1 MHFREWFVLSE
12 SVESNL
18 ENWLETWSAYL
29 EKNDPVTLLE
39 VKETIESILN
49 NFAKQTMLKTA
60 LTDTTATDKNHDNQN
75 YLRYLVGYA
84 TTKPNFRIED
94 LKRALDAIDWML
106 QNGKLT
112 NAQAGT
118 IGWYKVGKNATQ
130 YMKEKQEA
138 ELEALKPSKTK
149 MAKMKKVGEAFDEL
163 TPEVQEGKLTLYLIK
178 GVNPENKEEV
188 SRKHMLLCKYGK
200 DTDWCTADP
209 TGTYHEEYAKNNI
222 FILHKNGKPAYQFAE
237 VAGDVEESTLQFK
250 NTKDDDVFVVDL
262 ATFNFLLKH
271 RRKEFIYY
279 TLIPTV
285 DGGGATKINDQLKSI
300 IYKNYGKWFNDKF
313 LFDDINWLGQPKLAR
328 NTIKLITNDIN
339 DFEELYN
346 YVVVDPDDSEEGNN
360 ELLTINPEFM
370 DFFDE
375 LDISV
380 D

>member
-1 MHFREWFVLSE
+1 MQFREWFVLSE
-12 SVESNL
+12 SIESNL
-18 ENWLETWSAYL
+18 ENWLKTWSAYL
-29 EKNDPVTLLE
+29 EKKDPATLLE
-39 VKETIESILN
+39 VKETIKSILN
-49 NFAKQTMLKTA
+49 NFGKQTMLKTA
-60 LTDTTATDKNHDNQN
+60 LTDTTATGKNHDNQN

-84 TTKPNFRIED
+84 TTKNNFRIED

-112 NAQAGT
+112 NAQVST

-149 MAKMKKVGEAFDEL
+149 MDKMKKVGEAFDEL
-163 TPEVQEGKLTLYLIK
+163 TPEVKEGEFTLYLVK

-188 SRKHMLLCKYGK
+188 SKKHMLLCKYGK

-237 VAGDVEESTLQFK
+237 VNEDVDKSTLQFK
-250 NTKDDDVFVVDL
+250 NTKDEDVVVVDL
-262 ATFNFLLKH
+262 TTFNFLLKH
-271 RRKEFIYY
+271 RRKEFDYY

-285 DGGGATKINDQLKSI
+285 DGGEATKINQQLKLL
-300 IYKNYGKWFNDKF
+300 IYKHYGKWFDEQF
-313 LFDDINWLGQPKLAR
+313 SYDESNWLSEAELAR

-339 DFEELYN
+339 DFEKLYYILVN
-346 YVVVDPDDSEEGNN
+346 PDDTEEGTE
-360 ELLTINPEFM
+360 ELLKINPEFM

>member
-1 MHFREWFVLSE
+1 MHFKEWLLITE
-12 SVESNL
+12 SVETNL
-18 ENWLETWSAYL
+18 ENWLKTWSTYL
-29 EKNDPVTLLE
+29 EKKDPATLLE
-39 VKETIESILN
+39 VTETIKSILN
-49 NFAKQTMLKTA
+49 NFGKQTMLKTA
-60 LTDTTATDKNHDNQN
+60 LADTTATGKNHDNQN

-112 NAQAGT
+112 NAQAVA

-163 TPEVQEGKLTLYLIK
+163 TPEVKEGKFTLYLIK

-237 VAGDVEESTLQFK
+237 VNEDVDKSTLQFK
-250 NTKDDDVFVVDL
+250 NTKDDDVVVVDL

-271 RRKEFIYY
+271 RRKEFDYY

-285 DGGGATKINDQLKSI
+285 DGGEATKINQQLKLL
-300 IYKNYGKWFNDKF
+300 IYKHYGKWFNEQF
-313 LFDDINWLGQPKLAR
+313 LYDRSNWLNEAELAR
-328 NTIKLITNDIN
+328 NTIKLITTDIN
-339 DFEELYN
+339 DFEDLYN
-346 YVVVDPDDSEEGNN
+346 YVVNPDFSEDGTE
-360 ELLTINPEFM
+360 ELLKINPEFM